1 MECLSERMK
10 AILLY
15 LKDKGE
21 ISSKKLS
28 SQVHVS
34 TRTIK
39 SDMVQIAKIV
49 KNYGAE
55 LKAKRGYGYSLK
67 IYDIE
72 LFAPLNDLLNQAEN
86 ANMMEVPK
94 TMQERIAYLIRK
106 LLMVDYPLKLD

>member
-21 ISSKKLS
+21 ISSKELS

-55 LKAKRGYGYSLK
+55 LKAKIVCCCKHSKGLWIFFK
-67 IYDIE
+67 N
-72 LFAPLNDLLNQAEN
+72 L
-86 ANMMEVPK
+86 
-94 TMQERIAYLIRK
+94 
-106 LLMVDYPLKLD
+106 

>member
-21 ISSKKLS
+21 ISSKELS

-49 KNYGAE
+49 K
-55 LKAKRGYGYSLK
+55 
-67 IYDIE
+67 D
-72 LFAPLNDLLNQAEN
+72 
-86 ANMMEVPK
+86 
-94 TMQERIAYLIRK
+94 RK
-106 LLMVDYPLKLD
+106 SVV